1 MTLLLSGG
9 PPVEFGISPGWAI
22 ALAIFFVFLNG
33 FFVAAEFA
41 LVKVR
46 PTQIEGHLLGGGIR
60 ARLAARMIR
69 HLDAYLS
76 ATQLGITLASLALG
90 WLGEPAF
97 ARILEPFLER
107 FGLGPAVIHTIS
119 LGVAFAV
126 ITVMHIIVG
135 ELAPKSLA
143 IRKPEPTT
151 LWVSVPLYYFYK
163 ITYPMIFVLNGSANF
178 LLKLIGIE
186 PISEGDSAHSEE
198 ELRRLLASE
207 SDNDLSDHKR
217 ELLENVFELS
227 ERTARQTMVP
237 RAEVVYLDRN
247 KTLAENIEIAKK
259 SGHTRYPYCEDD
271 LDHVLGI
278 VHIKDIFQA
287 ENPPESLDELRRPVS
302 FVPETL
308 PADRL
313 LRRMRSEK
321 VHLAAVLD
329 EFGGVSGIVTLE
341 NVLEEIVGEIQD
353 EFDTETPD
361 IVRLAPHRY
370 KVSGSVLVAEL
381 EEFLDMEISDR
392 DEDTIAGIVL
402 SEIGR
407 RARAGDKIRFQDL
420 DIEVQ
425 EIDGNRIKSLLVN
438 VDEPAATAS
447 LN

>member
-1 MTLLLSGG
+1 MTVLLSGG
-9 PPVEFGISPGWAI
+9 PPADIGISPGWAI
-22 ALAIFFVFLNG
+22 ALAIFCVFLNG

-46 PTQIEGHLLGGGIR
+46 PTQIEPHLVQGGLR
-60 ARLAARMIR
+60 ARLANRMIR

-97 ARILEPFLER
+97 ASLLTPLLQRLGF
-107 FGLGPAVIHTIS
+107 GPALIHTIS
-119 LGVAFAV
+119 LALAFSV
-126 ITVMHIIVG
+126 ITVLHIIVG

-143 IRKPEPTT
+143 IRKPEATT

-163 ITYPMIFVLNGSANF
+163 VTYPLIWLLNGSANF
-178 LLKLIGIE
+178 LLKRVGIE
-186 PISEGDSAHSEE
+186 PISDGDSAHSEE

-207 SDNDLSDHKR
+207 SDNDLSEHKR

-237 RAEVVYLDRN
+237 RADIVFLDSN
-247 KTLAENIEIAKK
+247 KTVEENLQVARQ
-259 SGHTRYPYCEDD
+259 SGHTRYPYCDDD

-278 VHIKDIFQA
+278 VHIKDVFQA
-287 ENPPESLDELRRPVS
+287 GSAPESLDDLRRPVA
-302 FVPETL
+302 FIPETL

-313 LRRMRSEK
+313 LRRMRAEK
-321 VHLAAVLD
+321 VHMAAVLD
-329 EFGGVSGIVTLE
+329 EFGGVSGIVTME

-353 EFDTETPD
+353 EFDSETPD
-361 IVRLAPHRY
+361 IVRLSPTRF
-370 KVSGSVLVAEL
+370 KVAGSMLVAEL
-381 EEFLDMEISDR
+381 EESLEMEISDR

-407 RARAGDKIRFQDL
+407 RALVGDKIHFQNL
-420 DIEVQ
+420 NIEVQ
-425 EIDGNRIKSLLVN
+425 EVHENRIMALLVEID
-438 VDEPAATAS
+438 VEES
-447 LN
+447 E